1 MSKMYIR
8 VKKDGFIYEY
18 NEYLAKNPGC
28 EVIPEEIAF
37 PERFVKLEVVEKVT
51 KTRKKRGYGLQLDT
65 ENIPEEPT
73 YSNSDIDSDASRDLP

>member
-8 VKKDGFIYEY
+8 VKKDGFLYEY
-18 NEYLAKNPGC
+18 NEYLAKNPLC

-37 PERFVKLEVVEKVT
+37 PERFVKPEVVEKVT

-65 ENIPEEPT
+65 DNIPEEPEYVNT
-73 YSNSDIDSDASRDLP
+73 EVNEDASRKLP